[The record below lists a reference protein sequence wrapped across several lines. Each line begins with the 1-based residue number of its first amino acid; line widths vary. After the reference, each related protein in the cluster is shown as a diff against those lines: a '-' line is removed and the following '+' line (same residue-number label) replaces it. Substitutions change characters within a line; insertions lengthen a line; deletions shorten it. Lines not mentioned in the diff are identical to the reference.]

1 MSSHNLTV
9 GDSTILI
16 DFLSPTIVRVRK
28 FQGGTPPEQWLNRYG
43 FFRDEW
49 PEVNTEVEATE
60 EALSVSGD
68 VLKCSVDKG
77 SGKLSITDALGRQ
90 LLSEA
95 EPGVADAQG
104 FEARFALPAERQFF
118 GLGDQTRDRLQHR
131 GTLNDLWIRN
141 VTGYIPIPFVLT
153 NDGFGLL
160 VNTTR
165 RLLVDLGKTSDDW
178 FGFRAQGG
186 TLDYYFIY
194 GPALT
199 DIISR
204 YTEITGKPPVPPKWA
219 LGLWFICRTQAND
232 REMLDDAY
240 HFRNDGIP
248 CDAIG
253 LEPGWMEKN
262 YDYSIKKDWSKDRFP
277 VPDYDR
283 TPGRYTFLRAIRRM
297 GFKPGLWLC
306 NDYDLSYEEERR
318 VAARTVKHDEGEKRG
333 FEQDEHLSH
342 ARRMDDLTVPEIP
355 WYDHLKDFV
364 SQGAEWFKQDG
375 ANQVLDHP
383 DRLYGNGMHDD
394 EMHNLNALLY
404 SKQMYQG
411 FAEHTNRRPM
421 CFTPAGWAGL
431 QRWTGTWTGDTGGEE
446 KPLAACLNLT
456 MSGHGMVTVDM
467 EVTTKEG
474 IHFGFM
480 LPWAQVNSWNYFR
493 HPWFQGEELQAVF
506 TGYARLRY
514 ALLPYLYAAAW
525 EAHRTGLP
533 MMRAMP
539 LDFPGDA
546 ETYNLLKQYMFG
558 PSLLVAA
565 FTSTVY
571 LPEGKWYDYWSGDEY
586 EGPGWVDLVIPPDRG
601 GPLMVKA
608 GAIIPEG
615 PDIDYVGQ
623 LAEDD
628 YIVQVFP
635 GADGEFTLYED
646 DGMTLEYEQ
655 GAVRTTRLSQR
666 QTAEGLEI
674 SIAAAEGSFLGAPES
689 REWSLVIWGQRNKP
703 SGVQANGN
711 CLDEGDQWQYDDDSK
726 SVLVYLGRVG
736 AQVPT
741 TVVMAGTAGASDE

>member
-1 MSSHNLTV
+1 MVSHIVPVLGGNLQV
-9 GDSTILI
+9 
-16 DFLSPTIVRVRK
+16 DFLTEAIIRIRK
-28 FQGGTPPEQWLNRYG
+28 YRGDTPPEQPLIRYG
-43 FFRDEW
+43 FFKDEW
-49 PEVNTEVEATE
+49 PDVEVQHEPSADTVLMSTG
-60 EALSVSGD
+60 LLKVRIQPQSGS
-68 VLKCSVDKG
+68 LT
-77 SGKLSITDALGRQ
+77 ITDVEGKE

-95 EPGVADAQG
+95 EPGRSDDTG
-104 FEARFALPAERQFF
+104 FEARFTLPADRQFF

-131 GTLNDLWIRN
+131 GTLNSLWVEN

-153 NDGFGLL
+153 SDGFGLL

-165 RLLVDLGKTSDDW
+165 RLLVDLGHSSAEW
-178 FGFRAQGG
+178 FGFSAEGG
-186 TLDYYFIY
+186 TLDYYFIH

-199 DIISR
+199 DIIRR
-204 YTEITGKPPVPPKWA
+204 YTSLTGKPPVPPKWA

-232 REMLDDAY
+232 REMLEDCY

-253 LEPGWMEKN
+253 LEPGWMDTI

-277 VPDYDR
+277 IPGYDR
-283 TPGRYTFLRAIRRM
+283 TPGRYTFLRAARRM

-306 NDYDLSYEEERR
+306 NDYDLSWEEERR
-318 VAARTVKHDEGEKRG
+318 AAALEVRQEEGEKRG

-342 ARRMDDLTVPEIP
+342 GVRMDRLTEPQTP
-355 WYDHLKDFV
+355 WYEHLEDFV

-383 DRLYGNGMHDD
+383 DRLYGNGMRDD
-394 EMHNLNALLY
+394 EMHNLNPLLY

-431 QRWTGTWTGDTGGEE
+431 QHWTGTWTGDTGGEE

-456 MSGHGMVTVDM
+456 MSGHGMVTCDM

-480 LPWAQVNSWNYFR
+480 LPWAQLNSWNYFR
-493 HPWFQGEELQAVF
+493 HPWFQGAELQAVF

-525 EAHRTGLP
+525 EAYETGLP

-539 LDFPGDA
+539 LDFPDDP

-558 PSLLVAA
+558 RSVLVGA
-565 FTSTVY
+565 FGSRVY

-608 GAIIPEG
+608 GAIIPQG
-615 PDIDYVGQ
+615 PDMDYVGQ
-623 LAEDD
+623 LDEDD
-628 YIVQVFP
+628 YLVQVFP
-635 GADGEFTLYED
+635 GAEGEFTLYED

-655 GAVRTTRLSQR
+655 GAVRKTRLSQR
-666 QTAEGLEI
+666 RTDEGLQVE
-674 SIAAAEGSFLGAPES
+674 IAAAEGSFTGALPD
-689 REWSLVIWGQRNKP
+689 REWSLAIWGMREKP

-711 CLDEGDQWQYDDDSK
+711 CLDEIDQWEYDEDSK
-726 SVLVYLGRVG
+726 SVLVYLGRVP
-736 AQVPT
+736 ANVPT
-741 TVVMAGTAGASDE
+741 VVVVAGV